1 MNVAGNPAGALAGK
15 QAGRGRVRWGML
27 ALVFFATTLN
37 YIDRAAL
44 GILQPVLAKS
54 MQWTA
59 QDYANINFWFQVG
72 YAIGYVL
79 QGRLMDAIGV
89 KRGFAL
95 AVLVW
100 SIAAAT
106 HGFVASIGGF
116 MICRFM
122 LGLSEAGNYPACIKT
137 TRLWFPVGE
146 RGVAV
151 GIFNAGTNVGAMIT
165 PMLVP
170 FVLAMWGWQQVFWV
184 IGAAGLV
191 WLFFWWR
198 NYQDPD
204 QHPGVTRAELAH
216 IQGEAGPVAAAKV
229 PFREVIRMRATWA
242 FAIGHMLT
250 APVFWFYLYWLPP
263 YLNQQFQLGISITQL
278 GAPLIVIYL
287 MADVG
292 SVLGGGFSSLLIVRG
307 MQPVHARLVTMLLCA
322 LCIVPVVF
330 VSSASGLWTAVAF
343 IAVAIAAH
351 QAWTANIW
359 SLAMDMAPKNAVASM
374 FGIGGM
380 CSAIGGMFMT
390 QIVGFV
396 LTRSGNNYTLL
407 FTIIPSTYFVALV
420 WIWLVRPRQPEPHQR
435 MPAKA

>member
-1 MNVAGNPAGALAGK
+1 MNVATHTAGALARD

-27 ALVFFATTLN
+27 GLVFFATTLN

-44 GILQPVLAKS
+44 GILQPVLAKT

-79 QGRLMDAIGV
+79 QGRLMDAVGV

-100 SIAAAT
+100 SIAAAS
-106 HGFVASIGGF
+106 HGFAASIGGF

-146 RGVAV
+146 RGIAV
-151 GIFNAGTNVGAMIT
+151 GIFNAGTNVGAMLT

-170 FVLAMWGWQQVFWV
+170 FVLAVWGWQQVFWV
-184 IGAAGLV
+184 IGAAGAV
-191 WLFFWWR
+191 WLFFWLR
-198 NYQDPD
+198 NYHDPD
-204 QHPGVTRAELAH
+204 QHPGVTQGELAH
-216 IQGEAGPVAAAKV
+216 IQGAIEAPAAKV
-229 PFREVIRMRATWA
+229 PYRDVLRMRATWA

-263 YLNQQFQLGISITQL
+263 YLNQQFQLGISITEL

-292 SVLGGGFSSLLIVRG
+292 SVLGGAFSSLLIVRG
-307 MQPVHARLVTMLLCA
+307 MQPLNARLVTMLLCA

-330 VSSASGLWTAVAF
+330 VSSAGGLWTAVAF

-390 QIVGFV
+390 QVVGFV

-407 FTIIPSTYFVALV
+407 FTIIPATYFVALV
-420 WIWLVRPRQPEPHQR
+420 WIWLVRPRQTEHAPGQ
-435 MPAKA
+435 A

>member
-1 MNVAGNPAGALAGK
+1 MSIVSNPAAALVRDK
-15 QAGRGRVRWGML
+15 AGRGKVRWGML

-44 GILQPVLAKS
+44 GILQPVLSRS

-79 QGRLMDAIGV
+79 QGRFMDAVGV

-100 SIAAAT
+100 SVAAAS
-106 HGFVASIGGF
+106 HGLAASVGGF
-116 MICRFM
+116 MVCRFI

-137 TRLWFPVGE
+137 TRLWFPVAE
-146 RGVAV
+146 RGLAV
-151 GIFNAGTNVGAMIT
+151 GIFNAGTNVGAMVT
-165 PMLVP
+165 PVLVP
-170 FVLAMWGWQQVFWV
+170 FVLAVWGWQEVFYV
-184 IGAAGLV
+184 IGATGLL
-191 WLFFWWR
+191 WLVFWWR
-198 NYQDPD
+198 NYHDPD
-204 QHPGVTRAELAH
+204 QHPGVTKAELAH
-216 IQGEAGPVAAAKV
+216 IQGEPEALVAKI
-229 PFREVIRMRATWA
+229 PFGQVIRMRATWA
-242 FAIGHMLT
+242 YAIGHMLT

-263 YLNQQFQLGISITQL
+263 YLNQQFKLGISVVQL
-278 GAPLIVIYL
+278 GAPLIVIYV

-292 SVLGGGFSSLLIVRG
+292 SVLGGAFSSLLVKRG
-307 MQPVHARLVTMLLCA
+307 MPAVTARLATMLACA
-322 LCIVPVVF
+322 LCIAPVVF
-330 VSSASGLWTAVAF
+330 VSSASGLWMAVAF
-343 IAVAIAAH
+343 ISLAIAAH

-359 SLAMDMAPKNAVASM
+359 SLAMDMAPRNAVASM
-374 FGIGGM
+374 FGVGGM

-407 FTIIPSTYFVALV
+407 FTMIPATYLVALA
-420 WIWLVRPRQPEPHQR
+420 WIWLVRPR
-435 MPAKA
+435 PAQAARG